1 MSTMTSLISAPD
13 RTRGDICPGAFKLHH
28 ATDGSIGRVRFP
40 GGHVRPQQW
49 VDIARIATEL
59 GDGNIHVTTR
69 GNMQFRG
76 VTQDQEFGCVVTQ
89 AGFVPSQPHDKI
101 RNIIAS
107 PLSPELWPL
116 VDALDAALLAT
127 DATAGLSGRT
137 LFGLDAGDGAIISQ
151 EPDFAARKVG
161 DRYQLVLGGAPQ
173 HVTVS
178 EADVPEV
185 LAFAA
190 AWWQA
195 HRGDAWRLHETPED
209 ISLILADIAEAFAV
223 DKLDEL
229 PTVPETTAAPIGW
242 IDNDNGRVTLGAGL
256 RFGFF
261 PASVAAMLATLGA
274 ETTITPWASLVI
286 HDLDESH
293 AEAAIKALA
302 PLGLIFDADS
312 PWLRITACTGLPGC
326 AKSKSHTHDDAVALM
341 NSDNIPDG
349 LVHFSGCDRR
359 CGHPR
364 VAHTE
369 YLAVAEGEYLITHQ
383 R

>member
-1 MSTMTSLISAPD
+1 MTSLITAPD

-49 VDIARIATEL
+49 ADIARIATEL

-161 DRYQLVLGGAPQ
+161 DRYQLVLGGTPQ

-223 DKLDEL
+223 EKLDEL
-229 PTVPETTAAPIGW
+229 PAVP
-242 IDNDNGRVTLGAGL
+242 
-256 RFGFF
+256 
-261 PASVAAMLATLGA
+261 
-274 ETTITPWASLVI
+274 
-286 HDLDESH
+286 
-293 AEAAIKALA
+293 
-302 PLGLIFDADS
+302 
-312 PWLRITACTGLPGC
+312 
-326 AKSKSHTHDDAVALM
+326 
-341 NSDNIPDG
+341 
-349 LVHFSGCDRR
+349 
-359 CGHPR
+359 
-364 VAHTE
+364 
-369 YLAVAEGEYLITHQ
+369 
-383 R
+383 

>member
-1 MSTMTSLISAPD
+1 M
-13 RTRGDICPGAFKLHH
+13 
-28 ATDGSIGRVRFP
+28 
-40 GGHVRPQQW
+40 
-49 VDIARIATEL
+49 
-59 GDGNIHVTTR
+59 
-69 GNMQFRG
+69 
-76 VTQDQEFGCVVTQ
+76 
-89 AGFVPSQPHDKI
+89 
-101 RNIIAS
+101 
-107 PLSPELWPL
+107 
-116 VDALDAALLAT
+116 
-127 DATAGLSGRT
+127 
-137 LFGLDAGDGAIISQ
+137 
-151 EPDFAARKVG
+151 
-161 DRYQLVLGGAPQ
+161 LGGAPQ

-229 PTVPETTAAPIGW
+229 PTVPETTTAPIGW